1 MIPARCKYTM
11 VKCRI
16 LVKLMRQMRV
26 LAMDLKTNG
35 THWKIRK
42 HSSRMSL
49 PVWSHVL
56 SGSMMSI
63 PIGFHVPSRRHVWSA
78 GGEGGLGLVWRR
90 YGTTPLV
97 DRQTPVKTIP
107 SRNFAGGNMYPRSS
121 VCRTARRVC
130 LDALWSPRP
139 SFNETASSI
148 VSNNFS
154 SSIKRHRDR
163 AVRDNT

>member
-1 MIPARCKYTM
+1 
-11 VKCRI
+11 
-16 LVKLMRQMRV
+16 MRQMRV
-26 LAMDLKTNG
+26 LAMDLKTNR

-56 SGSMMSI
+56 SGSMMFI
-63 PIGFHVPSRRHVWSA
+63 PVAFHVPSRRHVWSRGR
-78 GGEGGLGLVWRR
+78 GGSGLVWRR

-97 DRQTPVKTIP
+97 DRQTPVKTMP
-107 SRNFAGGNMYPRSS
+107 SRNVAVGNRYPRSS
-121 VCRTARRVC
+121 VFRTARRVC
-130 LDALWSPRP
+130 LVALWSPRP

-163 AVRDNT
+163 TVRDNT